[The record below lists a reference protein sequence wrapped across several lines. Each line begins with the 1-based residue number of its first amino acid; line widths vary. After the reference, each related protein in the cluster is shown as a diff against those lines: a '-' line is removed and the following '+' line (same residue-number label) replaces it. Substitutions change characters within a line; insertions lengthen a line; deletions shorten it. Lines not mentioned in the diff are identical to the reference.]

1 MGHGYG
7 VSHQNYQCRSLVFFK
22 IHASWATIQSF
33 RQLLFCVW
41 SPVSFCINPSST
53 HEKHLALTDH
63 GDVKTYRLYS
73 HHEANYGKSNVFFI
87 TSKKWSLC
95 FPILNFKSRKKER
108 KKKKKHNHHHQLLV
122 NKTEGVWTLTMHKV
136 KTGFQ
141 TVFFNLNI
149 ASV

>member
-108 KKKKKHNHHHQLLV
+108 KKKKNTTTTTNYWLTKLKEFELLPCT
-122 NKTEGVWTLTMHKV
+122 KWK
-136 KTGFQ
+136 Q
-141 TVFFNLNI
+141 VFKLSFLI
-149 ASV
+149 